1 MRSVASGWLH
11 RMPDSLPSEIQSVW
25 DQCRARR
32 WRLPLW
38 LQGDPVFLQSGW
50 QQLQTQLQAGET
62 IFWLG
67 EFWPELSA
75 AANIRQISGQAR
87 QQLLGQECDWLVIN
101 ATQGVDW
108 DLVAASMGCVKAG
121 GLWLVLTPEPA
132 KFAGLPNPAASRVL
146 SFPTD
151 AKTHVGHFQAYLTA
165 LWPQQPLLSWS
176 VHGLSAVPTQFSR
189 QIANAAT
196 GESPYASAC
205 QQQAVA
211 AIWHLVKGH
220 RHRPLVLSAHR
231 GRGKSAALGIAA
243 AQLQQAGKTRLI
255 ITAPQPAAAQVA
267 LQTCRAVLGPDIAA
281 QLQFWPLDRLL
292 AEQPAADLLL
302 IDEAA
307 AIPAPLLQALVEQYS
322 RIVMATTEHGYEGTG
337 RSFQLRFQ
345 QYLQQHRPG
354 WRKLVLQQPIR
365 YDQDDPLEQ
374 LIFNSFLLADSD
386 DLTERAAISAMSAP
400 PQYYCYQ
407 AADLLGQPQ
416 LLRQIFRL
424 ACLAHYQTSVRD
436 LWALLDDPTLQ
447 VMTLQQQDLVLA
459 VAVVSREGQLTE
471 DLIPQIYQGQR
482 RVQGHLAAQSLIYH
496 CLTPQVGAIAIWRV
510 QRLMVQPALQQQG
523 LGSQLLDQISLTA
536 TAQQIPLLATS
547 FGATQ
552 DLVRFW
558 HQAGY
563 RAVKLSQQPEQSSNE
578 FSVLML
584 KPLETIPLLDIAGLQ
599 QWFGQ
604 TLYAQAQSIWRELDP
619 ALLRLWVRPPQ
630 HSWSAFDQQSLQLF
644 LAGQRDCQ
652 QALLTLRHWLDQHY
666 LHLSAIEAVLWIRY
680 CWQDTARLLA
690 TTGSKN
696 LSLQLRQTACLADL
710 NQDPPR

>member
-1 MRSVASGWLH
+1 
-11 RMPDSLPSEIQSVW
+11 MPDSLPSEILSVW
-25 DQCRARR
+25 YQCRARR

-38 LQGDPVFLQSGW
+38 LQGEPAFLQSGW

-67 EFWPELSA
+67 ETGPEVSTA
-75 AANIRQISGQAR
+75 AHTRQISGQAR

-101 ATQGVDW
+101 AAHGVDW

-121 GLWLVLTPEPA
+121 GLWLVLTPDPVS
-132 KFAGLPNPAASRVL
+132 FARLPNPAASRVL

-165 LWPQQPLLSWS
+165 LWPEQPLLSWS
-176 VHGLSAVPTQFSR
+176 VHGLSAAPPQFSR
-189 QIANAAT
+189 QIT
-196 GESPYASAC
+196 DEPPCEPPYASAC
-205 QQQAVA
+205 QQQAVT
-211 AIWHLVKGH
+211 AIWHLLQGH

-267 LQTCRAVLGPDIAA
+267 LQTCRAMLGPDIEV

-292 AEQPAADLLL
+292 AEQPAVDLLFV
-302 IDEAA
+302 DEAA
-307 AIPAPLLQALVEQYS
+307 AIPAPLLQALVEQHS
-322 RIVMATTEHGYEGTG
+322 RVVMATTEHGYEGTG
-337 RSFQLRFQ
+337 RGFQLRFQ

-354 WRKLVLQQPIR
+354 WRKLILQQPIR
-365 YDQDDPLEQ
+365 YGQDDPLEQ

-386 DLTERAAISAMSAP
+386 ALAEGPAIAAMSTA
-400 PQYYCYQ
+400 PQYHCFQ
-407 AADLLGQPQ
+407 AADLLGQPR

-447 VMTLQQQDLVLA
+447 VMTLQQQELVLA

-471 DLIPQIYQGQR
+471 ELIPQIYNGQR

-496 CLTPQVGAIAIWRV
+496 CLTPHAGTIAIWRI

-523 LGSQLLDQISLTA
+523 LGQQLLEQISRA
-536 TAQQIPLLATS
+536 AAAQQVPLLATS
-547 FGATQ
+547 FGATK

-558 HQAGY
+558 QQAGY

-584 KPLETIPLLDIAGLQ
+584 KSLITIPLLDIAGLQ

-604 TLYAQAQSIWRELDP
+604 TLYAQAQSVWRELDP
-619 ALLRLWVRPPQ
+619 ELLRLWVRPP
-630 HSWSAFDQQSLQLF
+630 HCSWSAFDQHCLQLF

-666 LHLSAIEAVLWIRY
+666 LHLSAPEASLWIRF

-690 TTGSKN
+690 TTGLKK

-710 NQDPPR
+710 YQDPPC

>member
-1 MRSVASGWLH
+1 
-11 RMPDSLPSEIQSVW
+11 MPDSQPSEILSVW
-25 DQCRARR
+25 DQCRTRR

-38 LQGDPVFLQSGW
+38 LQGDPAFLQSGW
-50 QQLQTQLQAGET
+50 HQLQLQLQADET

-67 EFWPELSA
+67 EFWPEVSTA
-75 AANIRQISGQAR
+75 AHIRQISGQAR

-121 GLWLVLTPEPA
+121 GLWLLLTPEPA
-132 KFAGLPNPAASRVL
+132 CFAGLPNPAASRVL

-176 VHGLSAVPTQFSR
+176 VSGLSALPPQFSK
-189 QIANAAT
+189 QINNIAT
-196 GESPYASAC
+196 CESPYASAC

-211 AIWHLVKGH
+211 AIWQLMKGH

-267 LQTCRAVLGPDIAA
+267 IQTCRAMLGPDIAP

-292 AEQPAADLLL
+292 AEQPAVDLLL
-302 IDEAA
+302 VDEAA
-307 AIPAPLLQALVEQYS
+307 AIPAPLLQALVEQHS

-354 WRKLVLQQPIR
+354 WRKLILQQPIR
-365 YDQDDPLEQ
+365 YGQDDPLEQ
-374 LIFNSFLLADSD
+374 LIFSSFLLTDRD
-386 DLTERAAISAMSAP
+386 DFTEGAATTAMSAP

-407 AADLLGQPQ
+407 AADLLHQP
-416 LLRQIFRL
+416 LLLSQIFRL

-447 VMTLQQQDLVLA
+447 VMTLQQQELVLA
-459 VAVVSREGQLTE
+459 VAVVSREGQLPA
-471 DLIPQIYQGQR
+471 DLVLQIYQGQR

-496 CLTPQVGAIAIWRV
+496 CLTPQAGTIALWRV
-510 QRLMVQPALQQQG
+510 QRLMVQPTLQQQG
-523 LGSQLLDQISLTA
+523 LGLLLLEQISRTA
-536 TAQQIPLLATS
+536 AAQQVPLLATS
-547 FGATQ
+547 FGATK

-558 HQAGY
+558 HRAGY
-563 RAVKLSQQPEQSSNE
+563 GAVKLSQQPEQSSNE

-584 KPLETIPLLDIAGLQ
+584 KPLEAIPWFDIEGLQ
-599 QWFGQ
+599 LWFGQ
-604 TLYAQAQSIWRELDP
+604 ALYAQAQSIWRDLDSE
-619 ALLRLWVRPPQ
+619 LLRLWVRPPQ
-630 HSWSAFDQQSLQLF
+630 HSWSAYDQHSLQLF
-644 LAGQRDCQ
+644 VAGQRDCQ
-652 QALLTLRHWLDQHY
+652 QALVTLRHWLDQHY
-666 LHLSAIEAVLWIRY
+666 LHLSAAEARLWIRY
-680 CWQDTARLLA
+680 CWQDSARLPA
-690 TTGSKN
+690 TTNLKN

-710 NQDPPR
+710 YQVPPR

>member
-1 MRSVASGWLH
+1 
-11 RMPDSLPSEIQSVW
+11 MPDSLPSEILLVW

-38 LQGDPVFLQSGW
+38 LQGEPAFLQSGW
-50 QQLQTQLQAGET
+50 QQLQTQLQASDT

-67 EFWPELSA
+67 ASWPEVPSA
-75 AANIRQISGQAR
+75 AHIRQISGQAR

-121 GLWLVLTPEPA
+121 GLWLLLTPEPA
-132 KFAGLPNPAASRVL
+132 CFSALPNPAASRVL

-151 AKTHVGHFQAYLTA
+151 AKTHIGHFQAYLVA
-165 LWPQQPLLSWS
+165 QWAQQPLWSWS
-176 VHGLSAVPTQFSR
+176 VSGLSAVPPQFAR
-189 QIANAAT
+189 QITNAAT
-196 GESPYASAC
+196 CESPYASTC

-211 AIWHLVKGH
+211 AIWQLAKGH
-220 RHRPLVLSAHR
+220 RHRPLVLTAHR

-267 LQTCRAVLGPDIAA
+267 LQTCSAVLGPDIASR
-281 QLQFWPLDRLL
+281 LQFWPLDRLL

-302 IDEAA
+302 VDEAA

-322 RIVMATTEHGYEGTG
+322 RVVMATTEHGYEGTG
-337 RSFQLRFQ
+337 RGFQLRFQ
-345 QYLQQHRPG
+345 QYLQQNRQG
-354 WRKLVLQQPIR
+354 WRKLILQQPIR
-365 YDQDDPLEQ
+365 YGQDDPLEQ

-386 DLTERAAISAMSAP
+386 ELTEDAAIEAMSAP
-400 PQYYCYQ
+400 AQYYCYQ
-407 AADLLGQPQ
+407 AADLLRQPL
-416 LLRQIFRL
+416 LLRQVFRL
-424 ACLAHYQTSVRD
+424 ACLAHYQTSIRD

-459 VAVVSREGQLTE
+459 VAIVSREGQLPAE
-471 DLIPQIYQGQR
+471 LVSQIYQGQR

-496 CLTPQVGAIAIWRV
+496 CLIPPAGTIAIWRV

-523 LGSQLLDQISLTA
+523 LGLQLLEQISRTA
-536 TAQQIPLLATS
+536 AAQQVPLLATS
-547 FGATQ
+547 FGATK

-558 HQAGY
+558 HRAGY
-563 RAVKLSQQPEQSSNE
+563 GAVKLSQQPEQSSNE

-584 KPLETIPLLDIAGLQ
+584 KPQEHMPLLDMEGLQ
-599 QWFGQ
+599 HWFGQ
-604 TLYAQAQSIWRELDP
+604 TLYAQAQTIWRDLPTELVRYW
-619 ALLRLWVRPPQ
+619 ARPPQ
-630 HSWSAFDQQSLQLF
+630 YSWSAFDRHSLQLF

-652 QALLTLRHWLDQHY
+652 QSLVTLRRWLDLNYQR
-666 LHLSAIEAVLWIRY
+666 LSATEAELWIRY
-680 CWQDTARLLA
+680 CWQDTGRLLIS
-690 TTGSKN
+690 TDLKN
-696 LSLQLRQTACLADL
+696 LSLQLRQTTCLADL
-710 NQDPPR
+710 YQDPSR

>member
-1 MRSVASGWLH
+1 MRSAASGWLH
-11 RMPDSLPSEIQSVW
+11 PMPDSLPSELLSVW
-25 DQCRARR
+25 DQCRTRR

-38 LQGDPVFLQSGW
+38 LQGEPAFLQSGW
-50 QQLQTQLQAGET
+50 QQLQTQLQADET

-67 EFWPELSA
+67 EFWPEVSVA
-75 AANIRQISGQAR
+75 AHIRKISGQAR

-121 GLWLVLTPEPA
+121 GLWLLLTPEPA
-132 KFAGLPNPAASRVL
+132 CFAGLPNPAASRVL

-165 LWPQQPLLSWS
+165 LWPQQPLLSLS
-176 VHGLSAVPTQFSR
+176 VSGLSALPPQFSR
-189 QIANAAT
+189 QITNIAT
-196 GESPYASAC
+196 CEPPYASAC

-220 RHRPLVLSAHR
+220 RHRPLVLTAHR

-267 LQTCRAVLGPDIAA
+267 IQTCGAMLGPDIAP

-302 IDEAA
+302 VDEAA

-322 RIVMATTEHGYEGTG
+322 RVVMATTEHGYEGTG
-337 RSFQLRFQ
+337 RGFQLRFQ

-365 YDQDDPLEQ
+365 YGQDDPLEQ
-374 LIFNSFLLADSD
+374 LVFSSFLLSDSD
-386 DLTERAAISAMSAP
+386 DLNDDAVTGALSAP
-400 PQYYCYQ
+400 AQYNCYQ
-407 AADLLGQPQ
+407 AADLLRQPL
-416 LLRQIFRL
+416 LLRQVFRL
-424 ACLAHYQTSVRD
+424 ACLAHYQTSIRD

-459 VAVVSREGQLTE
+459 VAIVSREGQLTA
-471 DLIPQIYQGQR
+471 DLVAQIHQGQR

-496 CLTPQVGAIAIWRV
+496 CLTPHAGTIAIWRV

-523 LGSQLLDQISLTA
+523 LGLQLLEQISRTA
-536 TAQQIPLLATS
+536 AAQQVPLLATS
-547 FGATQ
+547 FGATK
-552 DLVRFW
+552 DLVKFW
-558 HQAGY
+558 QRAGY
-563 RAVKLSQQPEQSSNE
+563 SAVKLSQQPEQSSNE

-584 KPLETIPLLDIAGLQ
+584 KPLEHMPLLDMEGLQ
-599 QWFGQ
+599 HWFGQ
-604 TLYAQAQSIWRELDP
+604 TLYAQVQTIWRDLATELVRYW
-619 ALLRLWVRPPQ
+619 ARPP
-630 HSWSAFDQQSLQLF
+630 HYSWSAFDQRSLQLF

-652 QALLTLRHWLDQHY
+652 QSQVTLRRWLDLNYQ
-666 LHLSAIEAVLWIRY
+666 HLSATEAELWIRY
-680 CWQDTARLLA
+680 CWQDSARLPA
-690 TTGSKN
+690 TTNLKS
-696 LSLQLRQTACLADL
+696 LSLQLRQTTCLADL
-710 NQDPPR
+710 YQVPPR

>member
-11 RMPDSLPSEIQSVW
+11 PMPDSLPSELLSVW
-25 DQCRARR
+25 DQCRTRR

-38 LQGDPVFLQSGW
+38 LQGEPAFLQSGW
-50 QQLQTQLQAGET
+50 QQLQTQMRANDT

-67 EFWPELSA
+67 EFWPEVSSA
-75 AANIRQISGQAR
+75 AHIRQISGQAR

-121 GLWLVLTPEPA
+121 GLWLLLTPEPVR
-132 KFAGLPNPAASRVL
+132 FTGLSNPAASRVL

-165 LWPQQPLLSWS
+165 LLPQQPLLSWS
-176 VHGLSAVPTQFSR
+176 ASGLSAVPPQFSR
-189 QIANAAT
+189 QISNAAT
-196 GESPYASAC
+196 CESPYASAC

-211 AIWHLVKGH
+211 AIWQLMKGH
-220 RHRPLVLSAHR
+220 RHRPLVLTAHR

-243 AQLQQAGKTRLI
+243 AQLQQAGKTQLI

-267 LQTCRAVLGPDIAA
+267 IQTCRAMLGPDSASR
-281 QLQFWPLDRLL
+281 LQFWPLDRLL

-302 IDEAA
+302 VDEAA

-322 RIVMATTEHGYEGTG
+322 RVVMATTEHGYEGTG
-337 RSFQLRFQ
+337 RGFQLRFQ

-365 YDQDDPLEQ
+365 YGQDDPLEQ
-374 LIFNSFLLADSD
+374 LIFSSFLLADSD
-386 DLTERAAISAMSAP
+386 DLTGDAVTDAISAPA
-400 PQYYCYQ
+400 QYHCYQ
-407 AADLLGQPQ
+407 AADLLLQPL
-416 LLRQIFRL
+416 LLRQVFRL

-459 VAVVSREGQLTE
+459 VAVVSREGQLPA
-471 DLIPQIYQGQR
+471 DLVMQIYQGQR

-496 CLTPQVGAIAIWRV
+496 CLAPQAGTFAIWRV
-510 QRLMVQPALQQQG
+510 QRLMVQPVLQQQG
-523 LGSQLLDQISLTA
+523 LGLLLLEQISRTA
-536 TAQQIPLLATS
+536 AAQQVPLLATS
-547 FGATQ
+547 FGATK
-552 DLVRFW
+552 DLVKFW
-558 HQAGY
+558 QRAGY
-563 RAVKLSQQPEQSSNE
+563 GAVKLSQQPEQSSNE

-584 KPLETIPLLDIAGLQ
+584 KPLEHMPLLDMEGLQ

-604 TLYAQAQSIWRELDP
+604 TLYAQTHTIWRDLATELV
-619 ALLRLWVRPPQ
+619 RCWVRPPQ
-630 HSWSAFDQQSLQLF
+630 HSWSAFDQHSLRLF
-644 LAGQRDCQ
+644 LAGQRDGQ
-652 QALLTLRHWLDQHY
+652 QSLVTLRRWLDLNYQY
-666 LHLSAIEAVLWIRY
+666 LSATEAELWIRY
-680 CWQDTARLLA
+680 CWQDTGRLL
-690 TTGSKN
+690 TSRDLKN
-696 LSLQLRQTACLADL
+696 LSLQLRQTACLTDMY
-710 NQDPPR
+710 QDPPQ